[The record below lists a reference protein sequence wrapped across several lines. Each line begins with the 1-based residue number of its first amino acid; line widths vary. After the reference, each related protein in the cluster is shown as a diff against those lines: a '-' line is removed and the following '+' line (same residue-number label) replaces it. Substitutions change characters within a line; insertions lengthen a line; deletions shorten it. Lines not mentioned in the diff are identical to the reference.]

1 MTRTI
6 LLSVLLIVTLAVL
19 SCSEAEKAPSGSGM
33 IEATEVVVSAEAAG
47 RLERLY
53 FDEGDNIN
61 RGDTIAL
68 IDTVMTALKLRQ
80 AEAVRQTLTA
90 QRQNARIR
98 VQQAELSDALAQKE
112 YERVSRLLSSG
123 SANQQ
128 EFDRVKNA
136 ADQAGLGL
144 KAARVAVDAADADL
158 ARVDAEMAILTQQY
172 RDCLPL
178 MPAGG
183 MVVTKYVEEGEL
195 VGIGKPLLKVAK
207 LDSVWVKIY
216 LPPQDLTRFTLGDS
230 AEVDPEDGRA
240 APVRGVVTWISEEA
254 EFTPKNVQTRQA
266 RADLVYAVK
275 ITIPNPKQELKIGM
289 PVSVRI
295 P

>member
-6 LLSVLLIVTLAVL
+6 VLSVLLVAALVAL

-98 VQQAELSDALAQKE
+98 VQQAELSNALAQKE

-136 ADQAGLGL
+136 GDQAGLGL

-183 MVVTKYVEEGEL
+183 VVVTKYVEEGEL

-216 LPPQDLTRFTLGDS
+216 LPPQYLTRFTLGDS